1 MKNPTKAV
9 SEEKGSALIE
19 FVFCFGIFW
28 VPLFLGMLT
37 VGFNLIAAVQVT
49 QICRDAAHMY
59 SQGIDFSQT
68 TYRTLLVNLAPGL
81 GMATTGGK
89 GEVILSS
96 ITYIDDTDCAAN
108 VPALTGTTCTNRN
121 KYVVTRRIIV
131 GNSGAGFP
139 ASNFG
144 TPSSGI
150 LDSSGNVKSA
160 TNGTPYYLTDSS
172 AQAGTFSTATGI
184 TLTSQH
190 YAYTAETSVQ
200 SPYWTS
206 LGASSLAA
214 RSIF

>member
-1 MKNPTKAV
+1 MRKQPNAI

-19 FVFCFGIFW
+19 FVFCFGLFW
-28 VPLFLGMLT
+28 APLFLGMLT

-49 QICRDAAHMY
+49 QLCRDAAHMY
-59 SQGIDFSQT
+59 SQGIDFSQA
-68 TYRTLLVNLAPGL
+68 TYKTLLINLAPGL
-81 GMATTGGK
+81 GLAATGGK

-96 ITYIDDTDCAAN
+96 ITYIDDTDCSAAGLN
-108 VPALTGTTCTNRN
+108 NSTCTNKN
-121 KYVVTRRIIV
+121 KYVVTRRIVI

-150 LDSSGNVKSA
+150 LDSAGNVTSSG
-160 TNGTPYYLTDSS
+160 GTPYYLTNSS
-172 AQAGTFSTATGI
+172 AQAGNFQTATGV

-190 YAYTAETSVQ
+190 YAYTAETYVQ

-206 LGASSLAA
+206 LGTSGIAA